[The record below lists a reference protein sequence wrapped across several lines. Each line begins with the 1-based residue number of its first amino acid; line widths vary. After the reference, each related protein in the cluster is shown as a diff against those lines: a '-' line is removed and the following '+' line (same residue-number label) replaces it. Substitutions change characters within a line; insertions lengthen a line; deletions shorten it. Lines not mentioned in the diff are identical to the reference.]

1 MAISLE
7 LLIENVSVHELV
19 AVGIPAR
26 PCIPKPEAKSLELEA
41 PQERG
46 LFHAAWQWRAKKGL
60 LNKARP
66 AAPQWIWAVSG
77 GKMYANRAICAQK
90 PPRVFHMYRREHRD
104 QLSFKDFFLPFGGQ
118 LSGDNRWIKLAELI
132 PWDELEDDY
141 ASQFCK
147 GFGAPAK
154 PFRMALG
161 ALIIKA
167 RLGLTDEELVEQI
180 KENPYLRVPRGIDSS

>member
-1 MAISLE
+1 
-7 LLIENVSVHELV
+7 
-19 AVGIPAR
+19 
-26 PCIPKPEAKSLELEA
+26 
-41 PQERG
+41 
-46 LFHAAWQWRAKKGL
+46 
-60 LNKARP
+60 
-66 AAPQWIWAVSG
+66 
-77 GKMYANRAICAQK
+77 
-90 PPRVFHMYRREHRD
+90 MYRRELRH
-104 QLSFKDFFLPFGGQ
+104 QLSFEDFFLPFCGK

-132 PWDELEDDY
+132 PWDDLEDDY